1 MVKEIEELRK
11 QVILE
16 KVKLPSRIKEE
27 DIIEDLA
34 KRLRGYSDDIVAS
47 DIKEWKRVPAPKQMK
62 RVSITITFHDE
73 SKSQKLLEKAER
85 THRGHELSR
94 SLSKEEKE
102 QNRLQWEQLMHKNM
116 LDPDNT
122 KVWLPEFYQGVIL
135 IINEYPD
142 TLNRRQIMK
151 EVVTA
156 RIKGEAYMQMIPD
169 PPL

>member
-1 MVKEIEELRK
+1 M
-11 QVILE
+11 
-16 KVKLPSRIKEE
+16 KLPSRIQEE

-34 KRLRGYSDDIVAS
+34 KRLRVYSNDIVAS

-94 SLSKEEKE
+94 SLSKDEKE
-102 QNRLQWEQLMHKNM
+102 HNRVQWELLNCKNM
-116 LDPDNT
+116 TDPDAT
-122 KVWLPEFYQGVIL
+122 KVWLPEFEKGVIVK
-135 IINEYPD
+135 INEYSD

-156 RIKGEAYMQMIPD
+156 RIKGEEYMQMIPD
-169 PPL
+169 PPQ

>member
-1 MVKEIEELRK
+1 
-11 QVILE
+11 VILE

-34 KRLRGYSDDIVAS
+34 RRLRGYSHEIVAS

-73 SKSQKLLEKAER
+73 SKSQKLCEMAER

-94 SLSKEEKE
+94 SLSKNEKE
-102 QNRLQWEQLMHKNM
+102 HNRLQWELLNSKNM

-122 KVWLPEFYQGVIL
+122 KVWLPEFEKGVIVK
-135 IINEYPD
+135 INEYTD
-142 TLNRRQIMK
+142 TLERRQIMK
-151 EVVTA
+151 EVFN
-156 RIKGEAYMQMIPD
+156 RRMQGKEYMQMIPD

>member
-1 MVKEIEELRK
+1 M
-11 QVILE
+11 ILE

-34 KRLRGYSDDIVAS
+34 RRLRGYSDDIVAS

-62 RVSITITFHDE
+62 RVSIIITFHDE
-73 SKSQKLLEKAER
+73 SKSQKLCENAER

-94 SLSKEEKE
+94 SLTKEEKE
-102 QNRLQWEQLMHKNM
+102 HNRQQWDLLNSKNM
-116 LDPDNT
+116 TDPDKT
-122 KVWLPEFYQGVIL
+122 KVWLPEFEEGVIVK
-135 IINEYPD
+135 INEYPD

-151 EVVTA
+151 EVLSA
-156 RIKGEAYMQMIPD
+156 RIKGQEYMQMIPD